1 MIKSKRIFR
10 HLKISKIL
18 SSIKQNSR
26 IILEFF
32 ARNNKMKI
40 CERVGKNGN

>member
-18 SSIKQNSR
+18 SSTKFSNNIG
-26 IILEFF
+26 IFCE
-32 ARNNKMKI
+32 NNKMKI
-40 CERVGKNGN
+40 YERVGKNGN